1 MIEGSIKKLD
11 PLTNTAKLCFYP
23 GYRNARFTIL

>member
-1 MIEGSIKKLD
+1 MIEGSIKKRD
-11 PLTNTAKLCFYP
+11 SLTNIAKLRFYP